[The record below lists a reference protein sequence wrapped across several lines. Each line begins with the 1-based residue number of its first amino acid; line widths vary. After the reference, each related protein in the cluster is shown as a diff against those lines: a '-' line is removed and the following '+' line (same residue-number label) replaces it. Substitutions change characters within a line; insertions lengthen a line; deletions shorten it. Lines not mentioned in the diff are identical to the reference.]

1 MLIEE
6 LSTSSSFR
14 LTQTITLLPGFRLP
28 TESRV
33 FNSKVKFSPYRPL
46 PQQANSG
53 NSDRK
58 KSSSMSSP
66 TPTEKPSLS
75 PQDDSSSSNSPPKR
89 SQLAED
95 VLARAAANRDG
106 PPRREKILP
115 SERID
120 LSGRPGFATSGEW
133 PRTKNIGGPVRI
145 LSKDG
150 VLTELGKRAE
160 QEQSAK
166 SAAAKATSEE
176 GGERE
181 IVAGSAEGL
190 PSERSV

>member
-1 MLIEE
+1 MLFEE
-6 LSTSSSFR
+6 LPTSCSFK

-33 FNSKVKFSPYRPL
+33 LNFKIKISPYQPF

-53 NSDRK
+53 NSDRN
-58 KSSSMSSP
+58 KSSSMSSS
-66 TPTEKPSLS
+66 TPTEKPPLS
-75 PQDDSSSSNSPPKR
+75 PQDNSSPSNSPPKR

-133 PRTKNIGGPVRI
+133 PKTKNIGGPIRI

-176 GGERE
+176 GGERV
-181 IVAGSAEGL
+181 IVAGSAEE
-190 PSERSV
+190 PSS

>member
-1 MLIEE
+1 
-6 LSTSSSFR
+6 
-14 LTQTITLLPGFRLP
+14 
-28 TESRV
+28 
-33 FNSKVKFSPYRPL
+33 
-46 PQQANSG
+46 
-53 NSDRK
+53 
-58 KSSSMSSP
+58 MSSP

-75 PQDDSSSSNSPPKR
+75 PQDDSSSSSSPPKR

-133 PRTKNIGGPVRI
+133 PKTKNIGGPVRI

-150 VLTELGKRAE
+150 DLTELGKRVE

-176 GGERE
+176 GGERVV
-181 IVAGSAEGL
+181 VAVSLYRCIAVSL
-190 PSERSV
+190 YRCIAVSLYRCIAVSLYRCIAVSIFNERYLWHQVL